1 MFHPAPQSH
10 RPTSVQD
17 AVFLT
22 KTERRDH
29 CSLALRAQTTGAGKC
44 RRGPAMGRAG
54 KILFVCLI
62 LSVVHLLPGCQ
73 TTPKTT
79 FSTERPS
86 HHTVTTKH
94 FVIQSDVQLEKDN
107 VLVRELEAIH
117 SQVFDSLHL
126 PEQRDAVNVY
136 LFSDEAS
143 YRFYMHTTWR
153 DLPPRRAYFVGT
165 NRELAVYSF
174 ISPQVMEDLR
184 HEFTHGLLHATLQSV
199 PLWLDEGLAEYFEVS
214 SSTTGAVHAAHL
226 RELRQADSENWSPN
240 LYRLEMISDFRDLTH
255 RDYAE
260 CWAWVHFMLNSSD
273 EASTV
278 LLTYLEDLQ
287 TTKTPRRM
295 LTSLESAVPGYFN
308 DLQAHVTQLQ
318 ATQTVAGNAAAF
330 GE

>member
-1 MFHPAPQSH
+1 
-10 RPTSVQD
+10 VQD

-22 KTERRDH
+22 KTERGEDPSH
-29 CSLALRAQTTGAGKC
+29 ALRTQTPEASSSRRDPASGSAG
-44 RRGPAMGRAG
+44 R
-54 KILFVCLI
+54 IFFVSLI

-73 TTPKTT
+73 ATPRTT

-94 FVIQSDVQLEKDN
+94 FVIQSDVRLEPDN
-107 VLVRELEAIH
+107 VLVTELETLHA
-117 SQVFDSLHL
+117 QVFDTLRL
-126 PEQRDAVNVY
+126 PEQRDAVHVY

-214 SSTTGAVHAAHL
+214 ASTPGATHAAHL

-240 LYRLEMISDFRDLTH
+240 LYRLEMISDFRDLTQ

-278 LLTYLEDLQ
+278 LLAYLEDLQ

-330 GE
+330 GDQARRNQKPF